1 MSTRPFHPDDL
12 VPYVAAMLLRDA
24 PHQRDLYGASVER
37 IHGYIRDTGYMEGG
51 DAFLAANAAAYGI
64 RYREEATIPEWTEA
78 QSAAVARLVQVGG
91 LSVGVLAQALR
102 EIGLLRY
109 NLDDSATMEALDFCL
124 GAAKSLCWLVARPD
138 VRAAAE
144 R

>member
-12 VPYVAAMLLRDA
+12 VPYIATMLLRDA

-37 IHGYIRDTGYMEGG
+37 IHGYIRGTGYMEGA

-64 RYREEATIPEWTEA
+64 RYREEATILEWTEA

-91 LSVGVLAQALR
+91 LSVDVLAALR
-102 EIGLLRY
+102 EVGLLRY
-109 NLDDSATMEALDFCL
+109 NLDDSATVEALDFCL
-124 GAAKSLCWLVARPD
+124 GAAESLCWLVARPD